1 MYKNL
6 GVLGMTGL
14 RSSAEHFMAQ
24 QSNFQSLATPF
35 VFATELWNEKKV
47 FNEDENKIF

>member
-6 GVLGMTGL
+6 DVLSMTDL
-14 RSSAEHFMAQ
+14 RSFAEHFMTQ
-24 QSNFQSLATPF
+24 QSSFQNLITFF

-47 FNEDENKIF
+47 FNENENKIF